1 MSDQID
7 DARIRSLAGVARTL
21 GRSAQLDA
29 MIEVAAEEALH
40 ALAAASVSISRLEQ
54 GTGGI
59 RTVIN
64 VGNLGPDEKRW
75 PTNEVYRLDDFM
87 KLQAVVGELRIW
99 TMSVH
104 DADAD
109 PGELALLRALGKGS
123 SMGAPLVVDGKL
135 RGELYATR
143 QMEQPAFSDTD
154 AAYSEAL
161 SAILAGAISRA
172 LHVDSLERMAF
183 LDPLTGL
190 ANRRALDEAATLALD
205 TVSERSGRRVSV
217 VALDLNRLKDVNDA
231 FGHSE
236 GDRLL
241 TSVAR
246 LLQQRFARLHGSLVA
261 RVGGDEFTV
270 LVPGHDIAEVMET
283 ANDVCASAS
292 DLPLGAGFSCGVATA
307 ILGEVDDPFPLLF
320 RAADRAQYA
329 AKRAAMLNQHAEPVP
344 VELVE
349 LD

>member
-109 PGELALLRALGKGS
+109 DGELS
-123 SMGAPLVVDGKL
+123 
-135 RGELYATR
+135 
-143 QMEQPAFSDTD
+143 
-154 AAYSEAL
+154 
-161 SAILAGAISRA
+161 
-172 LHVDSLERMAF
+172 
-183 LDPLTGL
+183 
-190 ANRRALDEAATLALD
+190 
-205 TVSERSGRRVSV
+205 
-217 VALDLNRLKDVNDA
+217 
-231 FGHSE
+231 
-236 GDRLL
+236 
-241 TSVAR
+241 
-246 LLQQRFARLHGSLVA
+246 
-261 RVGGDEFTV
+261 
-270 LVPGHDIAEVMET
+270 
-283 ANDVCASAS
+283 
-292 DLPLGAGFSCGVATA
+292 
-307 ILGEVDDPFPLLF
+307 
-320 RAADRAQYA
+320 
-329 AKRAAMLNQHAEPVP
+329 
-344 VELVE
+344 
-349 LD
+349 

>member
-1 MSDQID
+1 MSDRID
-7 DARIRSLAGVARTL
+7 DGRIRSLAGVARAL

-40 ALAAASVSISRLEQ
+40 ALTAASVSISRLEQ
-54 GTGGI
+54 GTGAI
-59 RTVIN
+59 RTLIN
-64 VGNLGPDEKRW
+64 VGDLGPDEKRW
-75 PTNEVYRLDDFM
+75 PTHEVYRLDDFM
-87 KLQAVVGELRIW
+87 KLQAVVGELHIW
-99 TMSVH
+99 TMSLGDP
-104 DADAD
+104 DADQK
-109 PGELALLRALGKGS
+109 ELDLLRSLGKGS

-135 RGELYATR
+135 WGELYATR
-143 QMEQPAFSDTD
+143 AIDKPRFDESD
-154 AAYSEAL
+154 AAYTEAL

-190 ANRRALDEAATLALD
+190 SNRRALDEAATIALD
-205 TVSERSGRRVSV
+205 AVSERSGRRVSV
-217 VALDLNRLKDVNDA
+217 VALDLNRLKEVNDA

-261 RVGGDEFTV
+261 RVGGDEFIV

-292 DLPLGAGFSCGVATA
+292 DLPMGAGFSCGVATTM
-307 ILGEVDDPFPLLF
+307 LGVVPDPFPRLF
-320 RAADRAQYA
+320 QAADEAQYT
-329 AKRAAMLNQHAEPVP
+329 AKRQALLNDHGEPAP
-344 VELVE
+344 VEMVE
-349 LD
+349 LK